1 MFQIPAALSR
11 PASKAQFHRAA
22 EALLRAIALDLGHEG
37 CDISVGSATAT
48 STMGTITMITPSLSI
63 EVFMECFGPRETP
76 RLMFRDRFGN
86 EPARFKWLNDMDA
99 PARAAVLT
107 EMKQIARNARPGVKA
122 DASQKGIVG
131 RLTSLFA

>member
-22 EALLRAIALDLGHEG
+22 EALLRAIAADLGHEG
-37 CDISVGSATAT
+37 CDITVGSATPT

-63 EVFMECFGPRETP
+63 EVFMEGFGPRETP

-86 EPARFKWLNDMDA
+86 QPARFKWLNDMDA
-99 PARAAVLT
+99 SSRANVLS
-107 EMKQIARNARPGVKA
+107 EMKLIARTARPGAKV
-122 DASQKGIVG
+122 DAAGKGLVNRI
-131 RLTSLFA
+131 TSLFA